1 MKTCKT
7 LAYKPLGIYILFP
20 LMAFLFMGALS
31 LKAQDALLDITGTV
45 IDKEDNSPLPGVTVM
60 LKGTTTGTVT
70 DIDGIYT
77 IKAPDDG
84 TLVFSYIG
92 MQTQE
97 VAINGRTSV
106 ELSMTA
112 DAIGLSEVVVTGYG
126 TTKKENLSGAVDAID
141 VEQLESRPIMN
152 LAQGLQGLAPNL
164 NIGFNS
170 GAPGQAA
177 NFNIRGFTSINGGEP
192 LILVDNVPVDP
203 IELNRIAPQDVAKI
217 TVIKDASAAAIYG
230 ARASFGVVLITTKDG
245 TQEGAQV
252 TYTNNLSLSRPT
264 IISDRVT
271 DPYIYLRIKET
282 SSDNTPWDNQNYS
295 DETYQW
301 ARERSDNPAGT
312 QGVRENPNSPGLWE
326 YMGNRDWT
334 EYFLAD
340 NSFSQDHNLSI
351 SGRSEKA
358 NYYLAGGYNRFN
370 GALKMA
376 DDYFDRYSVRGK
388 INFDVND
395 WLTIGNNTF
404 LSSTLRQRPSYYSMF
419 DILNLDPVGFDLNPD
434 GTYANTDVGFEAAQL
449 TNGGE
454 SETRY
459 NSFQSTFSAQLNL
472 VRDVF
477 KVNTEFTVRRGTT
490 NWDWYETRYLIG
502 YGPNDV
508 REEGQNRAYR
518 DVTFDR
524 YDVFNVYGTFNQQ
537 IGADHNI
544 TVIGGFNQEFFRTE
558 RFWADRFDVISAS
571 LPTIAL
577 ATGEDEVGEFIED
590 WAIRGVF
597 GRINYIF
604 KDKYIVEFN
613 GRYDGSS
620 RFPSANRFGFFPS
633 ASAAWRVDKEPFFNT
648 NLVSHLKLRGS
659 YGALGNQAVGAYG
672 YIPSMSAAQGR
683 YIIGGEIPQ
692 RITPPALVSS
702 NYTWED
708 VSTLNFGIDL
718 GLFED
723 RFFINFDIFQRN
735 TQGMLTLGKDL
746 PDVLGA
752 SEPQENAADLETKGW
767 DLSLEYRNSVQVL
780 GKPMSFNI
788 RGILSDSRSFITRFD
803 NPNNRLTQFYE
814 GMELGEIW
822 GLESNGLFQNQAE
835 IDALDQTAIIPWG
848 ALSIVPGWP
857 KYVDQNGDGL
867 INKGAL
873 TVDDPGDL
881 RVIGNFM
888 PRLQFGLNMSFNWN
902 GFDFSAFFQ
911 GIADRD
917 YYPVDYLYWS
927 FFQQPY
933 EGGQVHALDFYRAQN
948 DSPEQRAKHSQ
959 AYINMGLADQNLDAA
974 FPHMQAW
981 LADRNLGERI
991 DQSQGLAIPQT
1002 AHLLDA
1008 SYLRVKNLTIG
1019 YTLPATLTEKINIA
1033 RLRIFV
1039 TGENLAEWSGVSDYY
1054 DPEAITDAVSARFNP
1069 AVGAGRFTGSGFQYP
1084 FQRRYALGVNI
1095 TF

>member
-1 MKTCKT
+1 
-7 LAYKPLGIYILFP
+7 
-20 LMAFLFMGALS
+20 MAFLFMGALS
-31 LKAQDALLDITGTV
+31 LKAQDALLDISGTV

-77 IKAPDDG
+77 IKAPADG

-106 ELSMTA
+106 DLSMTA

-177 NFNIRGFTSINGGEP
+177 TFNIRGFTSINGGEP

-230 ARASFGVVLITTKDG
+230 ARASFGVVLITTKNG

-312 QGVRENPNSPGLWE
+312 PGVRENPNSPGLWE

-648 NLVSHLKLRGS
+648 DLISHLKLRGS

-767 DLSLEYRNSVQVL
+767 DLSLEYRNSVQVF

-788 RGILSDSRSFITRFD
+788 RGVLSDSRSFITRFD

-917 YYPVDYLYWS
+917 YYPADYLYWS

-959 AYINMGLADQNLDAA
+959 AYINMGLADQNLDAE

-1019 YTLPATLTEKINIA
+1019 YTLPAVLTEKINIA
-1033 RLRIFV
+1033 RLRVFV

-1069 AVGAGRFTGSGFQYP
+1069 AFGAGRGVGSGFAYP
-1084 FQRRYALGVNI
+1084 FQRRYAMGVNI